1 MRCSFFDY
9 LFDPDLARFRF
20 ALAISASLLRP
31 ISIDRSALND
41 SALTVPPPRWIA
53 DGAELSRK
61 FGTMIVSRT
70 GGWDTRLPR
79 GRTEL

>member
-1 MRCSFFDY
+1 MRRSYFDY
-9 LFDPDLARFRF
+9 LFDPDLARLRL
-20 ALAISASLLRP
+20 ALAISASLLQP
-31 ISIDRSALND
+31 TPIDRFALND

-61 FGTMIVSRT
+61 LGTIIVSRT
-70 GGWDTRLPR
+70 GGWDARLPR